1 MSQTEHPPAT
11 AIASAA
17 PAPSAVERMLT
28 LRQFPGFDEAE
39 LAELAIVADNVTEQT
54 YEAGQEVVGA
64 GRSPALILVVE
75 GTLVG
80 STSNKLWKPHEVLHT
95 LEAMAARRTKE
106 AILART
112 AAKTLR
118 ITAKD
123 FVEILEDNFGFLC
136 NVRRSLARRLLSVTV
151 APTLSEG
158 VEIIESTAQP
168 LGMVERLITLRK
180 HVPFAKGR
188 IEALAALAQA
198 SEEIRLPVN
207 AQIGAVGEPATS
219 VLILLE
225 GTAQIARPGGPPVV
239 VGPGHAIGALETLGE
254 VPFTATVRCLGGIRG
269 LRFPGAA
276 LFDVLED
283 HTDLA
288 LSMVESFAAAM
299 LDAGVTEA
307 FTDPS
312 PVN

>member
-1 MSQTEHPPAT
+1 MSQTEQTPQLTEPEV
-11 AIASAA
+11 
-17 PAPSAVERMLT
+17 PSAIERMLT
-28 LRQFPGFDEAE
+28 LRQFPGFDEAD
-39 LAELAIVADNVTEQT
+39 LSELAIVADNVKE
-54 YEAGQEVVGA
+54 EAFQPGQEVIGS

-80 STSNKLWKPHEVLHT
+80 STSGKLWNQHEVLHT
-95 LEAMAARRTKE
+95 LEAMAGRRTKE
-106 AILART
+106 AIVART
-112 AAKTLR
+112 TARTLR
-118 ITAKD
+118 IAAKD

-136 NVRRSLARRLLSVTV
+136 NVRRTLARRLISVTA
-151 APTLSEG
+151 APPPSEG
-158 VEIIESTAQP
+158 VEIVDSAPQP

-188 IEALAALAQA
+188 IEALAALALA
-198 SEEIRLPVN
+198 SEEIRLPAN
-207 AQIGAVGEPATS
+207 AQIGVAGEPASS

-254 VPFTATVRCLGGIRG
+254 LPFTATIRG
-269 LRFPGAA
+269 LAGIRALRFPASA

-288 LSMVESFAAAM
+288 LSMVGSFAAAM
-299 LDAGVTEA
+299 LDAGLGEP

-312 PVN
+312 HVN